1 MTQFVLVKGFKVTA
15 QTDIQSLIADI
26 DHILHKPDFP
36 LPWFKSGDLA
46 AAHQVLR
53 KVRSYLV
60 SQQQKLGVESD
71 KTSTTVTPSQTG
83 VTTSVQE
90 GVQQILQAVTQ
101 EMNLV
106 RTDLTKPL
114 QLELEALQQQRESL
128 VREIQH
134 LESTKQQLDYYTKQ
148 QTANVQFAS
157 DYFSQGLINRL
168 VESLTQKLSQ
178 ILANWEAH
186 LKKNPTSDD
195 SINRLPSNQDEIV
208 AVVERQKVIEQLQQ
222 LQKQSDQLIQN
233 IDVNQRLTFET
244 LQRDLQGYQQSLSQE
259 LEKMHSLGMQGEM
272 LFAAFVNRLAQQ
284 LEREASSLWPSSQQP
299 ADVQVELEDKDSF
312 QLHPE
317 TLLPK
322 NSVTMT
328 EAVSERSRSVAK
340 GQSDLN
346 QEPPMDWSTGE
357 LPQSWRIGLSEENT
371 PLRSRSGSYRA
382 SRSVAY
388 GQSHL
393 ADPTP
398 ESQKTSRTNDS
409 LDHSEVIATI
419 NALTDL
425 CEQMGVN
432 YLKG

>member
-1 MTQFVLVKGFKVTA
+1 MTA

-101 EMNLV
+101 EMNLL

-114 QLELEALQQQRESL
+114 QVELEALQQQRESL

-157 DYFSQGLINRL
+157 DFSQGLINRL

-233 IDVNQRLTFET
+233 IDLNQRLTFET

-284 LEREASSLWPSSQQP
+284 LGREASSLWPSSQQP
-299 ADVQVELEDKDSF
+299 ADVQVQVEDKDSF
-312 QLHPE
+312 KLHPE

-340 GQSDLN
+340 GQSDLK

-357 LPQSWRIGLSEENT
+357 LPQSWGIGLSEENT

-382 SRSVAY
+382 SRSVAV

-393 ADPTP
+393 SDPTP
-398 ESQKTSRTNDS
+398 ESEKTSVSNDS
-409 LDHSEVIATI
+409 LEHSEVIATI

-425 CEQMGVN
+425 CQQMGVN

>member
-1 MTQFVLVKGFKVTA
+1 
-15 QTDIQSLIADI
+15 
-26 DHILHKPDFP
+26 
-36 LPWFKSGDLA
+36 
-46 AAHQVLR
+46 
-53 KVRSYLV
+53 
-60 SQQQKLGVESD
+60 
-71 KTSTTVTPSQTG
+71 
-83 VTTSVQE
+83 
-90 GVQQILQAVTQ
+90 
-101 EMNLV
+101 
-106 RTDLTKPL
+106 
-114 QLELEALQQQRESL
+114 
-128 VREIQH
+128 IQH

-284 LEREASSLWPSSQQP
+284 LGREASSLWPSSQQP
-299 ADVQVELEDKDSF
+299 ADVQVQVEDKDSF

-328 EAVSERSRSVAK
+328 EAVSE
-340 GQSDLN
+340 GSDLN

-357 LPQSWRIGLSEENT
+357 LPQSWGIGLSEENT

-388 GQSHL
+388 GQSHV

>member
-1 MTQFVLVKGFKVTA
+1 MTA

-90 GVQQILQAVTQ
+90 GVQQILRAVNQ
-101 EMNLV
+101 EMNLL

-157 DYFSQGLINRL
+157 DFSQGLINRL

-233 IDVNQRLTFET
+233 IDLNQRLTFET

-284 LEREASSLWPSSQQP
+284 LGREASSLWPSSQQP
-299 ADVQVELEDKDSF
+299 PDVQVQVEDKDSF

-328 EAVSERSRSVAK
+328 EAVSE
-340 GQSDLN
+340 GSDLN

-357 LPQSWRIGLSEENT
+357 LPQSWGIGLSEENT
-371 PLRSRSGSYRA
+371 PLRSH
-382 SRSVAY
+382 V
-388 GQSHL
+388 

>member
-1 MTQFVLVKGFKVTA
+1 MTA

-36 LPWFKSGDLA
+36 LPWLKSGDLA

-71 KTSTTVTPSQTG
+71 KISTTVTPSQTG

-90 GVQQILQAVTQ
+90 GVQQILRAVNQ
-101 EMNLV
+101 EMNLL

-134 LESTKQQLDYYTKQ
+134 LESTKQQLDYHTKQ
-148 QTANVQFAS
+148 QTTNVQFAS
-157 DYFSQGLINRL
+157 DFSQGLINRL

-233 IDVNQRLTFET
+233 IDLNQRLTFET

-284 LEREASSLWPSSQQP
+284 LGREASSLWPSSQQP
-299 ADVQVELEDKDSF
+299 ADVQVQVEDKDSF
-312 QLHPE
+312 KLHPE

-328 EAVSERSRSVAK
+328 EAVSERSRSVAF
-340 GQSDLN
+340 GQSDLK

-357 LPQSWRIGLSEENT
+357 LPQSWGIGLSEENT

-393 ADPTP
+393 SDPTP
-398 ESQKTSRTNDS
+398 ESEKTSVSNDS
-409 LDHSEVIATI
+409 LEHSEVIATI

>member
-1 MTQFVLVKGFKVTA
+1 MNQFVLVKGFKVTA

-101 EMNLV
+101 EMNLL

-114 QLELEALQQQRESL
+114 QVELEALQQQRESL

-157 DYFSQGLINRL
+157 DFSQGLINRL

-233 IDVNQRLTFET
+233 IDLNQRLTFET

-284 LEREASSLWPSSQQP
+284 LGREASSLWPSSQQP
-299 ADVQVELEDKDSF
+299 ADVQVQVEDKDSF
-312 QLHPE
+312 KLHPE

-340 GQSDLN
+340 GQSDLK

-357 LPQSWRIGLSEENT
+357 LPQSWGIGLSEENT

-382 SRSVAY
+382 SRSVAV

-393 ADPTP
+393 SDPTP
-398 ESQKTSRTNDS
+398 ESEKTSVSNDS
-409 LDHSEVIATI
+409 LEHSEVIATI

-425 CEQMGVN
+425 CQQMGVN

>member
-1 MTQFVLVKGFKVTA
+1 MTA

-114 QLELEALQQQRESL
+114 QVELEALQQQRESL

-168 VESLTQKLSQ
+168 VESFTQKLSQ

-208 AVVERQKVIEQLQQ
+208 AVVERQQVIEQLQQ

-233 IDVNQRLTFET
+233 IDVNQRLIFET
-244 LQRDLQGYQQSLSQE
+244 LHRDLQGYQESLSQE

-284 LEREASSLWPSSQQP
+284 LGREASSVWPSSQQP
-299 ADVQVELEDKDSF
+299 TDVSSQQPTDVQVQLEDKDSF

-328 EAVSERSRSVAK
+328 ESVSE
-340 GQSDLN
+340 GSDLK

-357 LPQSWRIGLSEENT
+357 LPQSWGIGLSEENT
-371 PLRSRSGSYRA
+371 PLRLA
-382 SRSVAY
+382 V

-393 ADPTP
+393 GDPTP
-398 ESQKTSRTNDS
+398 ESQKTSVSNDS
-409 LDHSEVIATI
+409 LEHSEVIATI

-425 CEQMGVN
+425 CEQMGVD
-432 YLKG
+432 YLNG

>member
-1 MTQFVLVKGFKVTA
+1 MTA

-71 KTSTTVTPSQTG
+71 NTSTTVTPSQTG
-83 VTTSVQE
+83 VPTSVQE
-90 GVQQILQAVTQ
+90 GVQQILQGVTQ
-101 EMNLV
+101 EMNLL
-106 RTDLTKPL
+106 RTDFTKPL
-114 QLELEALQQQRESL
+114 QVELEALQQQRESL

-157 DYFSQGLINRL
+157 EFSQGLINRL

-186 LKKNPTSDD
+186 LKQNPTSDD

-208 AVVERQKVIEQLQQ
+208 AVVQRQKVIEQLQQ

-233 IDVNQRLTFET
+233 IDVNQRLIFET
-244 LQRDLQGYQQSLSQE
+244 LHRDLQGYQESLSQE

-284 LEREASSLWPSSQQP
+284 LGREASSVWSSSQQP
-299 ADVQVELEDKDSF
+299 PDVQVQVEDKDSF

-322 NSVTMT
+322 NSLTMT
-328 EAVSERSRSVAK
+328 EVVSDRSRSVAK

-346 QEPPMDWSTGE
+346 QELPMDWSTGE
-357 LPQSWRIGLSEENT
+357 LPQSWSIGFSEENT
-371 PLRSRSGSYRA
+371 PLRS
-382 SRSVAY
+382 
-388 GQSHL
+388 HL
-393 ADPTP
+393 ADATP

-409 LDHSEVIATI
+409 IDHSEAIATI

>member
-1 MTQFVLVKGFKVTA
+1 MNQFVLVKGFKVTA

-101 EMNLV
+101 EMNLL

-157 DYFSQGLINRL
+157 DFSQGLINRL

-186 LKKNPTSDD
+186 LNKNPTSDD

-233 IDVNQRLTFET
+233 IDLNQRLTFET

-284 LEREASSLWPSSQQP
+284 LGREASSLWPSSQQP
-299 ADVQVELEDKDSF
+299 ADVQVQVEDKDSF
-312 QLHPE
+312 KLHPE

-340 GQSDLN
+340 GQSDLK

-357 LPQSWRIGLSEENT
+357 LPQSWGIGLSEENT

-382 SRSVAY
+382 SLSVAY

-393 ADPTP
+393 SDPTP
-398 ESQKTSRTNDS
+398 ESEKTSVSNDS
-409 LDHSEVIATI
+409 LEHSEVIATI

-425 CEQMGVN
+425 CQQMGVN

>member
-1 MTQFVLVKGFKVTA
+1 MNQFVLVKGFKVTA

-114 QLELEALQQQRESL
+114 QVELEALQQQRESL
-128 VREIQH
+128 VREIKH

-148 QTANVQFAS
+148 QTPHVQFAS
-157 DYFSQGLINRL
+157 DFSQGLINRV

-186 LKKNPTSDD
+186 LKNNPTSDD
-195 SINRLPSNQDEIV
+195 SINQLPSNQDEIV
-208 AVVERQKVIEQLQQ
+208 AVVQKQKVIEQLQQ

-233 IDVNQRLTFET
+233 IDVNQRLIFET
-244 LQRDLQGYQQSLSQE
+244 LHRDLQAYQESLSQE

-284 LEREASSLWPSSQQP
+284 LGREVSSVWPSSQQP
-299 ADVQVELEDKDSF
+299 PDIQVQVEDKDSF

-322 NSVTMT
+322 NSLTMT
-328 EAVSERSRSVAK
+328 ETVSE
-340 GQSDLN
+340 GSDLN

-357 LPQSWRIGLSEENT
+357 LPESWWIGLSEENT

-398 ESQKTSRTNDS
+398 ESQKTSVSNDS
-409 LDHSEVIATI
+409 LEHSEVIATI

-425 CEQMGVN
+425 CEQMGVD
-432 YLKG
+432 YLNG

>member
-1 MTQFVLVKGFKVTA
+1 MTA

-60 SQQQKLGVESD
+60 SQQQKLGVESE

-114 QLELEALQQQRESL
+114 QVELEALQQQRESL

-208 AVVERQKVIEQLQQ
+208 AVVERQQVIEQIQQ

-233 IDVNQRLTFET
+233 IDVNQRLIFET
-244 LQRDLQGYQQSLSQE
+244 LHRDLQGYQESLSQE
-259 LEKMHSLGMQGEM
+259 LEKMHSLGIQGEM

-284 LEREASSLWPSSQQP
+284 LGREASSVWPSSQQP
-299 ADVQVELEDKDSF
+299 TDVQVQLEDKDSF

-328 EAVSERSRSVAK
+328 ESVSERSRSVAK
-340 GQSDLN
+340 GQSRSVAKGQSDLK

-357 LPQSWRIGLSEENT
+357 LPQSWGIGLSEENT
-371 PLRSRSGSYRA
+371 PLRSRS
-382 SRSVAY
+382 VAK
-388 GQSHL
+388 GQS
-393 ADPTP
+393 
-398 ESQKTSRTNDS
+398 
-409 LDHSEVIATI
+409 
-419 NALTDL
+419 
-425 CEQMGVN
+425 
-432 YLKG
+432 

>member
-1 MTQFVLVKGFKVTA
+1 MTA

-71 KTSTTVTPSQTG
+71 NTSTTVTPSQTG
-83 VTTSVQE
+83 VPTSVQE
-90 GVQQILQAVTQ
+90 EVQQILQAVNQ
-101 EMNLV
+101 EMNHL
-106 RTDLTKPL
+106 RTDLTKPW
-114 QLELEALQQQRESL
+114 QVELEALQQQRESL
-128 VREIQH
+128 VREIQR

-148 QTANVQFAS
+148 QTANVQIAS
-157 DYFSQGLINRL
+157 EFSQGLINRL

-186 LKKNPTSDD
+186 LKQNPTSDD

-208 AVVERQKVIEQLQQ
+208 AVVQRQKVIEQLQQ

-233 IDVNQRLTFET
+233 IDVNQRLIFET
-244 LQRDLQGYQQSLSQE
+244 LHRDLQGYQESLSQE

-272 LFAAFVNRLAQQ
+272 FFAAFVNRLAQQ
-284 LEREASSLWPSSQQP
+284 LGRESSSLWSSSQQP
-299 ADVQVELEDKDSF
+299 PDVQVQLEDKDSF

-317 TLLPK
+317 TLLHK
-322 NSVTMT
+322 NSLTMT
-328 EAVSERSRSVAK
+328 EVVSDRSRSVAK
-340 GQSDLN
+340 GQSDLT
-346 QEPPMDWSTGE
+346 QEPAMDWSTGE
-357 LPQSWRIGLSEENT
+357 LPQSWGIGLSEEKT
-371 PLRSRSGSYRA
+371 PLR

-393 ADPTP
+393 ADATP

-409 LDHSEVIATI
+409 VDHSEVIATI